1 MLWAC
6 RDCPE
11 FAEPEYNIVGQG
23 VHEGRLLST
32 FQSTKV
38 SKRLLMF
45 HVHFLELVSKPK
57 LDLFFGQT
65 PNYISSA
72 VQKAVRSI
80 LEVDDWSGFYEKCKQ
95 PLPDAVE
102 LTDMLRQATHNSLRK
117 GYHDKNTNFS
127 RIQASGVS
135 HILQKGE
142 SYRVGTSVRSMRLE
156 LGSDSSSILCG
167 ACLIYEDLICTKVV
181 HYGMRAAYSN
191 SVRHSGDQQVNGV
204 SKHVIEVDL
213 DSLPVS
219 VTRLFFTLCACGC
232 ADLSGFKN
240 PAINLH
246 DQDAQPMC
254 TYAIEK
260 AGRAPTV
267 VMAAISRT
275 PGAGWQVTAIGFHS
289 EVRCCGNYS
298 RVKRDITKISL

>member
-1 MLWAC
+1 
-6 RDCPE
+6 
-11 FAEPEYNIVGQG
+11 
-23 VHEGRLLST
+23 
-32 FQSTKV
+32 
-38 SKRLLMF
+38 
-45 HVHFLELVSKPK
+45 
-57 LDLFFGQT
+57 
-65 PNYISSA
+65 
-72 VQKAVRSI
+72 
-80 LEVDDWSGFYEKCKQ
+80 
-95 PLPDAVE
+95 
-102 LTDMLRQATHNSLRK
+102 MLRQATHNSLRK